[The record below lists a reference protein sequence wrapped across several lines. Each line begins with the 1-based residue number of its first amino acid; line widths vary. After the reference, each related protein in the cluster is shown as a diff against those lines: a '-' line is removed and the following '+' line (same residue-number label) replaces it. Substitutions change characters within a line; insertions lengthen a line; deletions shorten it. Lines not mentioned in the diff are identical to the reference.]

1 MPKLNKMS
9 DEIKALTSYDLPLSD
24 VAVLYPVNTIFSIWA
39 TEGNILEKKL
49 LPLYGG
55 MSAYGIHAD
64 LLASYMLG
72 EASLRQGKLWIKGE
86 EYSSVIIPD
95 NIIITKKTADFLT
108 LLLEQDFPVYF
119 GGEMPQFTMDG
130 QELDFKAKYHFS
142 IDGDVEKSLSE
153 LKTLKPS
160 SICSQLEG
168 AYVNVIPTQNND
180 EYFLSIVPVVPKT
193 KIKGSVVCMGVEV
206 EILPTSTLAIYKVNK
221 NGSSSLVYHYQ

>member
-1 MPKLNKMS
+1 
-9 DEIKALTSYDLPLSD
+9 
-24 VAVLYPVNTIFSIWA
+24 
-39 TEGNILEKKL
+39 
-49 LPLYGG
+49 

-95 NIIITKKTADFLT
+95 NIIITKKTAEFLT

-119 GGEMPQFTMDG
+119 GGKMPQFTMDG

-153 LKTLKPS
+153 LQAFNPS

-168 AYVNVIPTQNND
+168 AYVNVIPSQSDD
-180 EYFLSIVPVVPKT
+180 EYFLSIMPVEPLTIV
-193 KIKGSVVCMGVEV
+193 KGTVVCMGVKVEV
-206 EILPTSTLAIYKVNK
+206 MPTSTLAIYKVNK